1 MPRQRERYGE
11 FYEGDF
17 GLGELTARV
26 SAATG
31 PPPDLPAVLRLAA
44 DVAGVCEGEGAVE
57 LGNDVRLLRD
67 SKVPDDALREVWL
80 AAVGGR
86 FDPADHGL
94 DMRGW
99 LGRLAGLYPARVRAD
114 TGRNAAGFARPEAD
128 ETLLREDVVAEIR
141 ASAAEA
147 NGPRTA
153 GARASEEDP
162 VADSR
167 PASDF
172 PPVADSRPVAGPL
185 PASDPRPAADPGP
198 APGSP
203 QMPDSV
209 PVADP
214 LPSAAP
220 AGASRIAFPRVALES
235 IAAQCDADLALRL
248 CLRVLKVRHI
258 AVGKAQYDRL
268 AALGERLAYPG
279 PLVHDDLVV
288 RWPPVDPARR
298 DAEGDF
304 GLTALA
310 SRFAGPW
317 YSHTPGEV
325 LERAVADDEA
335 GQTPGSAAAVLLQ
348 DALRL
353 LESPVP
359 TDTITTAWGA
369 ASERGYDIEAAG
381 ADGRD
386 WLRTVVAAC
395 RDHLAEVAPGH
406 RPGALP
412 VRSDLTDD
420 VQDLLTALSPELAR
434 RTVSPHARPLPGAD
448 AAEAVARVVAEVDP
462 DLGLRLLVRLLAVLA
477 VPLTE
482 ERYVRCRTLG
492 ERFGYGAWHVSEALE
507 LLVRHD

>member
-1 MPRQRERYGE
+1 SVTRPPTARDEGPAPVPGRARSMARRTARPDDEEVNMPRQRERYGD

-26 SAATG
+26 SASTG
-31 PPPDLPAVLRLAA
+31 TPPDLPAVLRLAA

-67 SKVPDDALREVWL
+67 SDVPDASLREVWL

-86 FDPADHGL
+86 FDPVDHGL

-99 LGRLAGLYPARVRAD
+99 LGRLAELWPARVRAD
-114 TGRNAAGFARPEAD
+114 TGRGASGFARPEAD
-128 ETLLREDVVAEIR
+128 EEPLREDVVAEIR

-147 NGPRTA
+147 TGSRTA
-153 GARASEEDP
+153 GASP
-162 VADSR
+162 TG
-167 PASDF
+167 F
-172 PPVADSRPVAGPL
+172 P
-185 PASDPRPAADPGP
+185 
-198 APGSP
+198 
-203 QMPDSV
+203 
-209 PVADP
+209 
-214 LPSAAP
+214 
-220 AGASRIAFPRVALES
+220 GAALES
-235 IAAQCDADLALRL
+235 IAARCDADLALRL
-248 CLRVLKVRHI
+248 CLRVLKTRNVS
-258 AVGKAQYDRL
+258 VGKAQYDRVT
-268 AALGERLAYPG
+268 ALGERLGYPG
-279 PLVHDDLVV
+279 PLVHDDLAV

-317 YSHTPGEV
+317 YAHTAREV

-353 LESPVP
+353 LESPVS
-359 TDTITTAWGA
+359 TATITTVWGA
-369 ASERGYDIEAAG
+369 ASERGYDIEKAG

-386 WLRTVVAAC
+386 WLRTIAAAC

-412 VRSDLTDD
+412 VRSDLSAD
-420 VQDLLTALSPELAR
+420 VQDLLGELTPELAR

-448 AAEAVARVVAEVDP
+448 AAEAVARVAEVDP
-462 DLGLRLLVRLLAVLA
+462 ELGLRLLVRLLAVLA

-482 ERYVRCRTLG
+482 EWYVRCRTLG
-492 ERFGYGAWHVSEALE
+492 ERFGYGTWHVSEALE